1 MKFEW
6 NPQKKREN
14 ITKHKLDFVDAPAVF
29 RLPLRVS
36 LDQRQNFGEE
46 RLIGIG
52 LLNGRIVVIVFTE
65 PDKQTVRV
73 ISFRKA
79 LPHERKQY
87 EQYLSDEL
95 GGV

>member
-6 NPQKKREN
+6 NPRKNQEN
-14 ITKHKLDFVDAPAVF
+14 ISKHKLDFVDAPTVF

-65 PDKQTVRV
+65 PDEQTVRI

-87 EQYLSDEL
+87 EQYLSDGL